1 MSDLDSEQIN
11 KCKEFELN
19 IITDKRGNLG
29 VIQKSDNITF
39 VPKRTY
45 FLYGVPPYAS
55 RGGHAHKLLEQIL
68 FCPKGSCRVKL
79 YDIFG
84 NKKIVFLNKP
94 SKALYL
100 PKMIWRE
107 LDQFSSDAI
116 FVCCASR
123 EYEESDYI
131 RSKDEFNNFNNKN

>member
-1 MSDLDSEQIN
+1 MSEFDLEQIN
-11 KCKEFELN
+11 KCNEFELD
-19 IITDKRGNLG
+19 IIADQRGNLG
-29 VIQKSDNITF
+29 VIQKSENIPF

-45 FLYGVPPYAS
+45 FLYGVPSLAS

-79 YDIFG
+79 YDIAG
-84 NKKIVFLNKP
+84 NQKIVFLNKP

-100 PKMIWRE
+100 PKLIWRE
-107 LDQFSSDAI
+107 LDQFSIDAI

-123 EYEESDYI
+123 EYENFDYI
-131 RSKDEFNNFNNKN
+131 RSRDEFNNYKK